1 LVKATAGRD
10 VPVWIDGDDAFG
22 SISGTSVAIENQ
34 VVDRLS
40 RAINASQR
48 KVDITTYSDFS
59 PWLLASA
66 GQDYSSGQLVITQPK
81 ALSTTTSLLL
91 PTFSPTNDFLI
102 FINGRAIVS
111 DETVTTDVTRF
122 SSRILVSYTNYAEIF
137 NNPTSIDDTK
147 SSGTVDVN
155 SADGQEITGIIPF
168 FGESAFGAALRSG
181 VIVVFKTNSIYL
193 VDLAEKAAGR
203 NPVQRIESQGLGCTA
218 PYSIAS
224 TRDGI
229 MFANESGIYKLNRSM
244 AVEYIGR
251 KVERVWRN
259 RVISQSS
266 GNALELA
273 FGHHYG
279 SGSQYK
285 LSVPLDGGTS
295 PGDVIVY
302 SHVREYQGGIG
313 AWSRYSHSPAIGWCN
328 LLSDAYFAS
337 TNGRVYSIRRAGD
350 VTDYRD
356 DNLPISFSAT
366 LRAMDFGDGGIRKI
380 IHYLIVKFRVLGDT
394 NGTTLLTAADL
405 TDNFV
410 AADNFHIDS
419 PLDNTTGL
427 SDPNAVKVKT
437 IRFSIDERKL
447 VFLQVQFTNNSLD
460 EPLEITEVSVRVA
473 GMTDK
478 GITSA
483 ART

>member
-1 LVKATAGRD
+1 MVRATAGRD

-59 PWLLASA
+59 PWLLAGA

-102 FINGRAIVS
+102 FINGRATVS
-111 DETVTTDVTRF
+111 GETVPTDVTRF

-137 NNPTSIDDTK
+137 NNPTSIDDTN

-302 SHVREYQGGIG
+302 SHVREYQGGI
-313 AWSRYSHSPAIGWCN
+313 SLPRH
-328 LLSDAYFAS
+328 
-337 TNGRVYSIRRAGD
+337 RV
-350 VTDYRD
+350 V
-356 DNLPISFSAT
+356 
-366 LRAMDFGDGGIRKI
+366 
-380 IHYLIVKFRVLGDT
+380 
-394 NGTTLLTAADL
+394 
-405 TDNFV
+405 
-410 AADNFHIDS
+410 
-419 PLDNTTGL
+419 
-427 SDPNAVKVKT
+427 
-437 IRFSIDERKL
+437 
-447 VFLQVQFTNNSLD
+447 
-460 EPLEITEVSVRVA
+460 
-473 GMTDK
+473 
-478 GITSA
+478 
-483 ART
+483 